1 MTNHDPDAPLYL
13 EKDGDIAALVLNR
26 AARKNALTQAMW
38 EEIPRI
44 VQQVEEDPEISVLI
58 LKSAA
63 PGVFSAGADISEF
76 EKIARDPVR
85 REANRVAVR
94 EAQRQLARTTKPTI
108 AMIEGTCV
116 GGGCGLALA
125 ADLRFI
131 TPETRMGIT
140 PVKLG
145 LIYSVHDS
153 KQLVDLVGP
162 AHAKSILFTGRLVHA
177 DEALRIGLV
186 NDVIAADAIAD
197 HTRNFARTITD
208 NSQWGVRGI
217 KKIVRM
223 ILDGESDDTA
233 ETEDMFRQ
241 SFEGPDH
248 KEGVAAFLSRRKP
261 AFPYR

>member
-1 MTNHDPDAPLYL
+1 MSDQPLFL
-13 EKDGDIAALVLNR
+13 KKEGDIAWLVLNR
-26 AARKNALTQAMW
+26 ADQKNALTQAMW
-38 EEIPRI
+38 EEVPRL
-44 VQQVEEDPEISVLI
+44 VEDAEQDPDIKVLI
-58 LKSAA
+58 LCSATDS
-63 PGVFSAGADISEF
+63 VFSAGADIKEF
-76 EKIARDPVR
+76 EAISKDPAR

-94 EAQRQLARTTKPTI
+94 EAQRQLARMSKPTI
-108 AMIEGTCV
+108 AMIEGACV

-125 ADLRFI
+125 CDLRFV
-131 TPETRMGIT
+131 TPDARLGIT

-162 AHAKSILFTGRLVHA
+162 AHAKSILFTGRLVKT

-186 NDVIAADAIAD
+186 NEVIERDEIREKTRAFAEMIAG
-197 HTRNFARTITD
+197 

-223 ILDGESDDTA
+223 ILDGATDDTR
-233 ETEDMFRQ
+233 ETMDMFLE
-241 SFEGPDH
+241 SFEGEDH
-248 KEGVAAFLSRRKP
+248 KEGVAAFLERRKP